1 VTICSIG
8 VEFGESQK
16 RIHNEGPS
24 LTVAHLLSLS
34 AQRGSKPMQSQN
46 ATRCLI
52 AAAVSLLLTAS
63 FRPASGSKTEPGKL
77 PLDEEKAIKA
87 TIEAYRTAWLAN
99 DSKAVLRT
107 FTDDAVV
114 LPAHGAPAVVGIAA
128 IEKYWFSP
136 GGPST
141 TITQLDII
149 VDQVSGNDTLAF
161 ARGVDAVG
169 WTVTVTDGT
178 TRRHFHPGTYLN
190 VMKKMPDGSW
200 RIQVHMWDDGPE
212 NVE

>member
-1 VTICSIG
+1 
-8 VEFGESQK
+8 
-16 RIHNEGPS
+16 
-24 LTVAHLLSLS
+24 
-34 AQRGSKPMQSQN
+34 MQNQN
-46 ATRCLI
+46 TTRFLI
-52 AAAVSLLLTAS
+52 AALGFLLTAS
-63 FRPASGSKTEPGKL
+63 LSTASGSKTEPGKL
-77 PLDEEKAIKA
+77 TLDEEKAIKA

-136 GGPST
+136 GGLSI
-141 TITQLDII
+141 TITQLDIT
-149 VDQVSGNDTLAF
+149 VDQVSGNETMAF
-161 ARGVDAVG
+161 ARGLDAVG
-169 WTVTVTDGT
+169 WTVTDGT
-178 TRRHFHPGTYLN
+178 THRHFHPGTYLN

-200 RIQVHMWDDGPE
+200 RIQVHMWDDGQE